1 MKTMRRSY
9 LIAAFLLAGCYRYSS
24 SPAPTPA
31 AGTHVRFTLADS
43 SLVALQRVLGERTIA
58 IEGLV
63 LATTD
68 SAYMMNVSATMKK
81 GMIAGD
87 PPNRVVWAGE
97 SVSIPRAAVTSVEL
111 RSLDRGK
118 TTRAIAIGAVV
129 VALTAKLVISAVSGG
144 YGGDDGGP
152 IVTPP

>member
-1 MKTMRRSY
+1 MRRAY
-9 LIAAFLLAGCYRYSS
+9 LTAAVLLSACYRYSA
-24 SPAPTPA
+24 SPAPTPD

-43 SLVALQRVLGERTIA
+43 SLVALERVLGERTIA
-58 IEGLV
+58 VEGLV

-68 SAYMMNVSATMKK
+68 SVYMMNVTATMKK
-81 GMIAGD
+81 GIAGD
-87 PPNRVVWAGE
+87 RPNRVVWAGD
-97 SVSIPRAAVTSVEL
+97 SVSIPRAAVTGVEL

-129 VALTAKLVISAVSGG
+129 VAVTAKLVISAVSGG